1 MPKYKA
7 DEYLRVS
14 YAADRSEESDS
25 IGNQKKLI
33 EDFVAAHPDIE
44 IVSER
49 IDDGYS
55 GVLFDRPAFQEMMN
69 DIMAGKINCVIVKDL
84 SRLGREYIETGRYL
98 RQIFPAYGVRFIS
111 INDNIDTA
119 NERNGDDLNIS
130 MKNLLND
137 MYCHDISVRNCM

>member
-111 INDNIDTA
+111 IQPGPAAPEGRIC
-119 NERNGDDLNIS
+119 GCS
-130 MKNLLND
+130 
-137 MYCHDISVRNCM
+137 